1 MCITELG
8 KSWRERYLWLE
19 GWKPSET
26 TFCSCF
32 CRCWSQKSPTPPE
45 ASRQQDYLKV
55 EFLSSPW
62 NQLHTQYNEN
72 ALVSKN
78 YYDNL
83 AFRINIWS
91 AHTNTTSPANR
102 MFFNECTQSLEI
114 IIIRFSTTL
123 ANTPIWLMW
132 LSTCW
137 TSMRGYQIH
146 YSSSNSMRVLIQ
158 SGKTYLRI
166 IRQFS
171 IQLKCSTFDF
181 TTSTKF
187 RNIHAHIN
195 NSLKKYQ
202 W

>member
-1 MCITELG
+1 MFSTELG
-8 KSWRERYLWLE
+8 KSGRERYLWLE
-19 GWKPSET
+19 GRKPSET

-32 CRCWSQKSPTPPE
+32 CRCWSRKSPTPPE

-62 NQLHTQYNEN
+62 NQLHTQYSEN

-102 MFFNECTQSLEI
+102 MFFNECTQGFEI

-123 ANTPIWLMW
+123 ASTPNHTLRSATRWASIHSNKAMYH
-132 LSTCW
+132 LSLC
-137 TSMRGYQIH
+137 H
-146 YSSSNSMRVLIQ
+146 
-158 SGKTYLRI
+158 
-166 IRQFS
+166 S
-171 IQLKCSTFDF
+171 IFCFKIF
-181 TTSTKF
+181 
-187 RNIHAHIN
+187 
-195 NSLKKYQ
+195 
-202 W
+202 